1 MNRKQ
6 FIQSIGATCSNWNWS
21 WSFVNHDKGFVV
33 FGYSDNDSNGDR
45 FKIFSEDWEFGHDG
59 KKKRAYSQ
67 ALEHIDLIQNK
78 GYQLKVLKLE
88 YETIQNNKGFE
99 VESIKSFERELH
111 DKKLIKENRDWFAVD
126 YIIEYEQVA
135 EYIENNTE
143 YLEGAITPIY
153 VNAYE
158 RNSKARNEC
167 LKHFPYKCMICDFDF
182 EEKYGALGR
191 EYIHVHHII
200 QLSKIKKEYKI
211 NPITDLIPIC
221 ANCHAMIHRK
231 REALTVDELK
241 KMIDENIKNYRQ
253 HAI

>member
-21 WSFVNHDKGFVV
+21 WSFVNHDKRFVV
-33 FGYSDNDSNGDR
+33 FGYSENDSNEDQ

-59 KKKRAYSQ
+59 KKKRAYSP

-78 GYQLKVLKLE
+78 GYQLKVFKLE
-88 YETIQNNKGFE
+88 YETIKNNKGFQ
-99 VESIKSFERELH
+99 VESIKSFEHEVH
-111 DKKLIKENRDWFAVD
+111 DKKLTKNKRDWFALD
-126 YIIEYEQVA
+126 CINEYVQVA

-143 YLEGAITPIY
+143 YLEGAITSIN

-167 LKHFPYKCMICDFDF
+167 LKHYKYKCKICDFDF
-182 EEKYGALGR
+182 EKKYGDIGR
-191 EYIHVHHII
+191 EYIHVHHVIPI
-200 QLSKIKKEYKI
+200 SKIKKEYMI

-231 REALTVDELK
+231 KEALTIDELK
-241 KMIDENIKNYRQ
+241 KIIETNS
-253 HAI
+253 